1 MDNFRGFNDRN
12 RKKIDI
18 PDSFFRILLPDIDDL
33 DELKI
38 TLYLFWRLYYIEGIF
53 RFILL
58 SDILTDEHILTGISK
73 NRTMAVERTITAL
86 EKAVIRGT
94 ILKAELREEDKSEI
108 FFFLNN
114 PEGQAAVNAIQN
126 GKWKYRKDSKSY
138 QIEQPE
144 ETRNIFLLYEENI
157 GPITPM
163 LADALKEIEV
173 TYPEIWIEEAFQIAV
188 ENNKRSLKYIEAI
201 LKRWYEGGKDGRR
214 TEADF
219 KKSGKEHIE
228 KDYSDFIEY

>member
-73 NRTMAVERTITAL
+73 NRTKAVERTMECL
-86 EKAVIRGT
+86 
-94 ILKAELREEDKSEI
+94 
-108 FFFLNN
+108 
-114 PEGQAAVNAIQN
+114 
-126 GKWKYRKDSKSY
+126 GKWK
-138 QIEQPE
+138 Q
-144 ETRNIFLLYEENI
+144 
-157 GPITPM
+157 
-163 LADALKEIEV
+163 
-173 TYPEIWIEEAFQIAV
+173 
-188 ENNKRSLKYIEAI
+188 
-201 LKRWYEGGKDGRR
+201 
-214 TEADF
+214 
-219 KKSGKEHIE
+219 
-228 KDYSDFIEY
+228 